1 MQLLII
7 QMVSQRLF
15 MQKLLKTML
24 SQLSTLL
31 RRYRLARNLVV
42 IVLHSRTSLKST
54 LKERRYQNNGKKIYK
69 PRDGYNRI

>member
-7 QMVSQRLF
+7 QMVIQRLF

-31 RRYRLARNLVV
+31 RRYRLAINLVV
-42 IVLHSRTSLKST
+42 IVLNRRTSLTST
-54 LKERRYQNNGKKIYK
+54 LMERRYQNNGKKIYK